1 MPPLRERPE
10 DIPDLCR
17 QFVERYNGRFKKA
30 VEGVSDSAIKL
41 LSSHWWPDNI
51 RELENLIERRNHVGR
66 HPEQTRSPLPGD
78 EKEHQERDAR
88 NDAPWRNG
96 FPHCRIPAGLSGRPR
111 HFTN

>member
-51 RELENLIERRNHVGR
+51 RELENLIERLIAFSDK
-66 HPEQTRSPLPGD
+66 P
-78 EKEHQERDAR
+78 
-88 NDAPWRNG
+88 
-96 FPHCRIPAGLSGRPR
+96 
-111 HFTN
+111 